1 MQTYAYEVV
10 GKSENLKEGAE
21 MKFSIPFS
29 AAIVLIYG
37 DLLPNRFND
46 ENLNNSKIR
55 SLVRKIIV
63 YPSKEMDTTF
73 PKHKIKHCHCK
84 TSIRRSIKHES

>member
-1 MQTYAYEVV
+1 
-10 GKSENLKEGAE
+10 

-55 SLVRKIIV
+55 SLVRK
-63 YPSKEMDTTF
+63 
-73 PKHKIKHCHCK
+73 
-84 TSIRRSIKHES
+84 